1 MAIKAGNYK
10 VDWWYDAEKRM
21 TRCII
26 TDLENVQIIKADAYM
41 NVNSNYDKVRAKV
54 VSFKK
59 AIKEASEKKLI
70 PTSSINEIINKFIQ
84 LPNKGVI

>member
-1 MAIKAGNYK
+1 MAINTGNYK
-10 VDWWYDAEKRM
+10 IDWVYDANKRM

-26 TDLENVQIIKADAYM
+26 TTLDGVQIIKADAYM
-41 NVNSNYDKVRAKV
+41 NMNSNYDKVRAKV

-59 AIKEASEKKLI
+59 AIKEISDKKLL
-70 PTSSINEIINKFIQ
+70 SSADINEIINKFVQ